1 METME
6 RLKASRSAKG
16 NQSPSECRH
25 AGNRT
30 QCDAC
35 AVRHIGIC
43 SDLGTEELC
52 GLNRIGRSRRV
63 GSGQRIVSEQDESSH
78 LAIVVSGIVKLTKV
92 LPDGRQQI
100 VGLLFPSD
108 FLGRPFEANSRYHAE
123 AATDVK
129 LCSFPARGLEDLMQ
143 QLPALENRLFRHTL
157 DELDAAQDWMLLLGR
172 KTAREKVASLLLM
185 ITKRTAKSTQPA
197 PQGERGTAFDLPL
210 SRADT
215 GDFLGLRLETVSRQM
230 RQLCKDKIIALEGTR
245 RVRVLNLARLELAA
259 AGNESEAARS

>member
-1 METME
+1 MT
-6 RLKASRSAKG
+6 
-16 NQSPSECRH
+16 
-25 AGNRT
+25 
-30 QCDAC
+30 
-35 AVRHIGIC
+35 
-43 SDLGTEELC
+43 
-52 GLNRIGRSRRV
+52 
-63 GSGQRIVSEQDESSH
+63 SGQRIVSEQDEASH

-143 QLPALENRLFRHTL
+143 QYPKLENRLFRHTL

-185 ITKRTAKSTQPA
+185 IARRSAKGAA
-197 PQGERGTAFDLPL
+197 PGGQAERSVAFDVPL

-230 RQLCKDKIIALEGTR
+230 RQLCKETVIALEGTR
-245 RVRVLNLARLELAA
+245 RIRVLNMDRLEFAA
-259 AGNESEAARS
+259 AGHDSERPASE